1 MLLNGC
7 AREIHGNGRKLIV
20 KLTHPKLTIVIIKGE
35 GAYSRGMLRLGQG
48 FQVLMKGGVRVYS
61 RGMFS
66 LG

>member
-1 MLLNGC
+1 M
-7 AREIHGNGRKLIV
+7 
-20 KLTHPKLTIVIIKGE
+20 KLTHPKLPIIIIKGD